1 MVNNGWVEPAEPAVP
16 AGAPIGVGRRAE
28 RSPRDMALSLAVLLI
43 PIALLLVFYRVV
55 LGGDSP
61 VSVDPGPVLQEAQ
74 QAALFPVA
82 VPGDLGKDWQVSN
95 ATFRRETA
103 GATLRLGYAG
113 PGEDPIQLV
122 ESNVAP
128 ETLLPAELG
137 TAAKPTDKF
146 RAVGRL
152 WQRYT
157 ARPGEQALV
166 LAEPNRTIIVVGQ
179 SDAKNL
185 ETLASALS

>member
-16 AGAPIGVGRRAE
+16 VTAPVEVGKRAE

-55 LGGDSP
+55 LGGDAP
-61 VSVDPGPVLQEAQ
+61 VTVDPGPVLEEAR
-74 QAALFPVA
+74 AAAVFPVA
-82 VPGDLGKDWQVSN
+82 VPGDLGKDWHVST
-95 ATFRRETA
+95 ATFRRETT

-113 PGEDPIQLV
+113 PDEGPIQLV

-128 ETLLPAELG
+128 EKLLPAELG
-137 TAAKPTDKF
+137 STAKQTGTF
-146 RAVGRL
+146 RSAGRAWRL
-152 WQRYT
+152 YT

-166 LAEPNRTIIVVGQ
+166 LTEPSRTIIVVGET
-179 SDAKNL
+179 DAKNL
-185 ETLASALS
+185 ESLASALS